1 MNGSECRSFAG
12 LGYLWHPCDPFVQ
25 LESAQ
30 LRWACGCG
38 LAASATRG
46 SVEKYKQRETE
57 AEYDRGNN
65 EVAVGE
71 DGFRPLLKCH
81 AIPAEI
87 GGMNSGQH

>member
-1 MNGSECRSFAG
+1 
-12 LGYLWHPCDPFVQ
+12 
-25 LESAQ
+25 
-30 LRWACGCG
+30 
-38 LAASATRG
+38 
-46 SVEKYKQRETE
+46 VEKYKQRETE